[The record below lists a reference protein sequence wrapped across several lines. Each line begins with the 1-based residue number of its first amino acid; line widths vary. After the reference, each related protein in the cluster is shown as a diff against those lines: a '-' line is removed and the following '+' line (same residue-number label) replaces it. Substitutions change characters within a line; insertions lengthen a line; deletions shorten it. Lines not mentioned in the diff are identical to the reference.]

1 MSQLS
6 SFERLALPHMDAA
19 YNLAFWLVRNQADAE
34 DVVQESYLRAFRG
47 FHGFAGPDFKPWLL
61 AIVRNAAFRW
71 LNNRRRSGNV
81 ISMDEAFAG
90 HTSGAPAEAQIASD
104 EPTPEAELLGKVDRD
119 LVRAAL
125 DELPPIFREVLVLR
139 EIEGLAY
146 REIAEAAGAPIGT
159 IMSRLAR
166 GRNELRKALTRLME
180 KGEPH
185 AM

>member
-6 SFERLALPHMDAA
+6 SFERLAMPHMDAA
-19 YNLAFWLVRNQADAE
+19 FNLAFWLVRNQADAE
-34 DVVQESYLRAFRG
+34 DIVQDSYLRAFRA
-47 FHGFAGPDFKPWLL
+47 FHGFFGSDFKPWLL

-71 LNNRRRSGNV
+71 LSNRRRSGNV

-90 HTSGAPAEAQIASD
+90 HSGDEPTEIQIASD
-104 EPTPEAELLGKVDRD
+104 EPTPEAQLLGKIDRD
-119 LVRAAL
+119 LVHTAL
-125 DELPPIFREVLVLR
+125 EKLPPIFREVLVLR

-146 REIAEAAGAPIGT
+146 REIAEVAGAPIGT
-159 IMSRLAR
+159 VMSRLTR
-166 GRNELRKALTRLME
+166 GRSELRKVLTRLMK